1 MGSALAEIDKSSPSR
16 NTTSAGAFIL
26 VCFALFQFIAY
37 FKAFNLKD
45 KNWFGL
51 FLTDEG
57 CKWNY

>member
-45 KNWFGL
+45 KN
-51 FLTDEG
+51 
-57 CKWNY
+57 